1 MDETQLL
8 KGILE
13 GCVLAVI
20 AGGETY
26 GYDILSTLEKHGFTD
41 IQEGTLYPVL
51 ARLEKKKDILCRIGK
66 SPYGPMRKYYSITED
81 GKVHLKQFKDSYT
94 RLVQA
99 SNSILFIQEE
109 SHDFDYPKCPHC
121 GYDYM
126 F

>member
-20 AGGETY
+20 AKGETY

-51 ARLEKKKDILCRIGK
+51 ARLEKKRDIICRIGK
-66 SPYGPMRKYYSITED
+66 SPYGPMRKYYTITEE
-81 GKVHLKQFKDSYT
+81 GNVHLDQFKSLYSK
-94 RLVQA
+94 LVRVTTSILYHNQEA
-99 SNSILFIQEE
+99 SNE
-109 SHDFDYPKCPHC
+109 
-121 GYDYM
+121 
-126 F
+126 